1 MPSRSLRSASALIFW
16 NSRLTSLTSRE
27 SSSSETSA
35 RMVKPVRTCPAL
47 KSMEPIVHAVV
58 SILSTV
64 GLMAG
69 VRALPDFSLSMLR
82 ARSAVSLDLS
92 ISKCLMMAAKSPAAE
107 SSSLVR

>member
-1 MPSRSLRSASALIFW
+1 MLSRSLRSASALIFW
-16 NSRLTSLTSRE
+16 NSRLTSFTRRV

-35 RMVKPVRTCPAL
+35 RMVNPVRTCPAL
-47 KSMEPIVHAVV
+47 KSMEPIVQALV

-82 ARSAVSLDLS
+82 ARSAVSRDLS
-92 ISKCLMMAAKSPAAE
+92 ISKCLMMAAKSPEAE